1 MNKIV
6 VDEVEVI
13 DLNNQKTE
21 LVFERPTVVLNVT
34 GDVKV
39 TTLKGLLDNLNLT
52 INLRADSSL
61 NFNMFFDT
69 KVTNIDIK
77 INIARKILEKIF
89 E

>member
-39 TTLKGLLDNLNLT
+39 TTLKGLLDNLFYKCAIFHS
-52 INLRADSSL
+52 INAACYLGHFL
-61 NFNMFFDT
+61 HY
-69 KVTNIDIK
+69 
-77 INIARKILEKIF
+77 
-89 E
+89 